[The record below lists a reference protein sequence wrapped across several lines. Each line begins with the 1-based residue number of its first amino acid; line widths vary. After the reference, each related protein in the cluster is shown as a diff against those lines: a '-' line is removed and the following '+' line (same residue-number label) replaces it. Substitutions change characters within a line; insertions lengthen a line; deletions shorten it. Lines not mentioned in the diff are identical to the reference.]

1 MVTKNLYK
9 GFSTQEYENTKTLVL
24 RDVELVKRDLLNH
37 IFTRRG
43 ERAKMPTYGTVIPD
57 IVFEPLDEQTVEIIR
72 QDLLTVVA
80 FEPRVELRSINV
92 IPLYDDGAIVASLDL
107 DYIELDL
114 SDVLDIRL
122 EFER

>member
-9 GFSTQEYENTKTLVL
+9 GFSTQEYRNNKSLVL
-24 RDVELVKRDLLNH
+24 RDVELIKRDILNH

-43 ERAKMPTYGTVIPD
+43 ERVKMPTYGTVIPD
-57 IVFEPLDEQTVEIIR
+57 IIFEPLDEQTVDIVR
-72 QDLLTVVA
+72 QDLLTVVE
-80 FEPRVELRSINV
+80 FEPRVSLRSISV
-92 IPLYDDGAIVASLDL
+92 IPLYDDNALVAALDL

-114 SDVLDIRL
+114 NDILDIRL